1 MLISSQTDFKLDKFP
16 RVVTA
21 AVVSIPITFGLLY
34 LMHVLIVMGEDVY
47 TDIPKFEVQIVAPP
61 SSSVTEVAEE
71 PRQEP
76 AWESVP
82 IPSFRVS
89 QTETGEPFTPVRYMP
104 EPPGVA
110 NIGAVSSGPQRLI
123 LKILPIYP
131 ALALKR
137 KTEGYVIV
145 QYDVL
150 PNGEIDNAVI
160 VESSDAVFNFV
171 SVQAI
176 RQFRYERRLGDGA
189 ERKTDGRKRM
199 FKFEINR
206 SGPPKP
212 E

>member
-1 MLISSQTDFKLDKFP
+1 MRNSNQTDLRFDKIP
-16 RVVTA
+16 RLVTA

-61 SSSVTEVAEE
+61 SSLVTEVAEE
-71 PRQEP
+71 PRQKP
-76 AWESVP
+76 AWEPVP
-82 IPSFRVS
+82 MPSFSVS
-89 QTETGEPFTPVRYMP
+89 QAEPGEPFTPVRYMP
-104 EPPGVA
+104 EPPGAA

-131 ALALKR
+131 ALALER

-150 PNGEIDNAVI
+150 PNGEIENAMI
-160 VESSDAVFNFV
+160 VESSDEVFNFV

-189 ERKTDGRKRM
+189 GLKTEGLKRM

-206 SGPPKP
+206 SGTPKP

>member
-1 MLISSQTDFKLDKFP
+1 
-16 RVVTA
+16 
-21 AVVSIPITFGLLY
+21 
-34 LMHVLIVMGEDVY
+34 MGEDVY

-61 SSSVTEVAEE
+61 FSSVTEVAEE
-71 PRQEP
+71 PRHEP

-89 QTETGEPFTPVRYMP
+89 QAETGEPFTPVRYMP
-104 EPPGVA
+104 EPPGTA
-110 NIGAVSSGPQRLI
+110 NIGDLSSGPQRLI
-123 LKILPIYP
+123 LKVMPIYP
-131 ALALKR
+131 TLALEH

-150 PNGEIDNAVI
+150 PNGKIDNAMI
-160 VESSDAVFNFV
+160 VESSDEVFNFV

-189 ERKTDGRKRM
+189 ERKAEGLKRM

-206 SGPPKP
+206 SGPLKP

>member
-16 RVVTA
+16 RMVTA

-71 PRQEP
+71 PRQKP
-76 AWESVP
+76 AWEPVP

-89 QTETGEPFTPVRYMP
+89 QAETGEPFTPVRYMP

-189 ERKTDGRKRM
+189 ERKTDGLKRM

>member
-1 MLISSQTDFKLDKFP
+1 MAI
-16 RVVTA
+16 
-21 AVVSIPITFGLLY
+21 
-34 LMHVLIVMGEDVY
+34 
-47 TDIPKFEVQIVAPP
+47 
-61 SSSVTEVAEE
+61 
-71 PRQEP
+71 
-76 AWESVP
+76 
-82 IPSFRVS
+82 
-89 QTETGEPFTPVRYMP
+89 
-104 EPPGVA
+104 
-110 NIGAVSSGPQRLI
+110 
-123 LKILPIYP
+123 
-131 ALALKR
+131 KR

-150 PNGEIDNAVI
+150 PSGEIDNAVI

-189 ERKTDGRKRM
+189 ERKTDGLKRM

>member
-71 PRQEP
+71 PRQEL

-89 QTETGEPFTPVRYMP
+89 QAETGEPFTPVRYMP

-189 ERKTDGRKRM
+189 ERKTDGLKRI

-206 SGPPKP
+206 SGPPEP